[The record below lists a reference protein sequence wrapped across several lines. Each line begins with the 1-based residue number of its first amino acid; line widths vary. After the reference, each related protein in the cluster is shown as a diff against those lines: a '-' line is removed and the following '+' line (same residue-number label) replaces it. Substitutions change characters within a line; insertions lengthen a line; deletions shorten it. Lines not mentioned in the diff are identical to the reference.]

1 MNARRFLFDT
11 DFRPRPDNPV
21 AAKEAAAL
29 ADDDAGDAA
38 LLAFEPQRRGLELAL
53 GAHARVAVPGTR
65 MGLPE
70 VTLGLLPGAGGT
82 QRLPRAV
89 GLEAA
94 IDMVT
99 SGRQIGADEA
109 LRLGLIDALA
119 EGTDPRAAGEAE
131 ARRLEAALAEP
142 QHLGQLLARVEEA
155 GLATHAYAAALLAIN
170 RRGRVNRAFLD
181 YVARRLGLPAE
192 VAGSLERRYRT

>member
-1 MNARRFLFDT
+1 MGWVFRTARNRDGRAHALEVRAQEVGPGSVPVLVAVEAGLEVALGTKLLDGWLSNRRQVLVPHT
-11 DFRPRPDNPV
+11 LNFRALAPDASALLV
-21 AAKEAAAL
+21 EVMAAAAQ
-29 ADDDAGDAA
+29 ADGEVDPREAQQ
-38 LLAFEPQRRGLELAL
+38 LPLAL
-53 GAHARVAVPGTR
+53 ERVG
-65 MGLPE
+65 
-70 VTLGLLPGAGGT
+70 
-82 QRLPRAV
+82 
-89 GLEAA
+89 
-94 IDMVT
+94 
-99 SGRQIGADEA
+99 
-109 LRLGLIDALA
+109 
-119 EGTDPRAAGEAE
+119 AGEAE